1 MVWKSLFFTLSTPL
15 RRKIVPIGPI
25 GPIRLVGLVRPVGF
39 LSMGFG

>member
-25 GPIRLVGLVRPVGF
+25 RLVGLVRPVGF